1 MYESADGELLLL
13 QFVFHIMQIVP
24 IVVSQKIDTAYNK
37 DINENIV

>member
-24 IVVSQKIDTAYNK
+24 IIVSRKVDTAYHE
-37 DINENIV
+37 DINEINI